1 MKRHE
6 AAERILTAIRK
17 VRPGLAGQNGQSR
30 YVEAACGECHSCA
43 ISSVVKR

>member
-17 VRPGLAGQNGQSR
+17 VRPGLAGQNDQSR
-30 YVEAACGECHSCA
+30 YGVAASGEFHSCA